1 MFLTNSLSKKKERFI
16 PINPANVAMYTC
28 GPTVYDYAT
37 IGNFRTYT
45 TSDVLLRVLKFNGFN
60 VTFIMNITDVGHLS
74 GDNLGDA
81 DTGEDRIVKAAK
93 REGKTAWDIAKF
105 YTEAF
110 YQDFEKLNLV
120 KPKLFSKATNHI
132 QEQINLVKKLEEKGY
147 TYKINDGIYFDTKK
161 YEEVTGKRYGELSNL
176 DQIKEGK
183 RVKPNSEKRNPRD
196 FALWKLSRPS
206 GTRHMEW
213 ESPWGIGFPGWHI
226 ECSAMSMKYLGES
239 FDIHVGGEDLQSTH
253 HPNEIAQ
260 SEAATDKPFV
270 KYWIHGASLKV
281 DGGRMGKSLG
291 NAYTVNDIIKKGFD
305 PLTLRYLYFTAHYRK
320 QLNFTWD
327 GLKAAQSTLDNLRQ
341 QTPSLNSKAQRTILS
356 QEKSNKVD
364 YYINGFREAVNDDLD
379 IPQALSIL
387 WKMLKDSIPGKDRY
401 NLLLAFDEVLGL
413 DLSQT
418 ASVTKRTG
426 LKFQISEKASNLLK
440 EREKLRKVGKWKEA
454 DKIREKIAKIGYT
467 VEDTSEGTR
476 LKKIRVSNLKV

>member
-1 MFLTNSLSKKKERFI
+1 
-16 PINPANVAMYTC
+16 
-28 GPTVYDYAT
+28 
-37 IGNFRTYT
+37 
-45 TSDVLLRVLKFNGFN
+45 
-60 VTFIMNITDVGHLS
+60 
-74 GDNLGDA
+74 
-81 DTGEDRIVKAAK
+81 
-93 REGKTAWDIAKF
+93 
-105 YTEAF
+105 
-110 YQDFEKLNLV
+110 
-120 KPKLFSKATNHI
+120 
-132 QEQINLVKKLEEKGY
+132 
-147 TYKINDGIYFDTKK
+147 
-161 YEEVTGKRYGELSNL
+161 
-176 DQIKEGK
+176 
-183 RVKPNSEKRNPRD
+183 
-196 FALWKLSRPS
+196 
-206 GTRHMEW
+206 MEW